1 MNEPFKTAYKT
12 LFYLLCITYQSVV
25 FIAMRGAKN
34 SLKQNRL
41 LSQLQTKK
49 LEQAFSLPQSLS
61 RLVLCSLIQ
70 YQFKSLLLLFV
81 CSSNHQ

>member
-1 MNEPFKTAYKT
+1 MNEPFKTTYKA
-12 LFYLLCITYQSVV
+12 LFYLLCITYQSVI
-25 FIAMRGAKN
+25 FIAMRGQIIALNKIDYYP
-34 SLKQNRL
+34 SYKQ
-41 LSQLQTKK
+41 KK